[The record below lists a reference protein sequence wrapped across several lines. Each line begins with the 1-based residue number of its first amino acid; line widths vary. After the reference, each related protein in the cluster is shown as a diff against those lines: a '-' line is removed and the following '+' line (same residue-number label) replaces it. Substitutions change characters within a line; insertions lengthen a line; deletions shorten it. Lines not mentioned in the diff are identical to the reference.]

1 VLSAGFFPGYIS
13 RRSIRLAA
21 SRASFW
27 KTPRGLR
34 AVGVLDVN
42 GTVGR
47 GILISARGSPSIGA
61 GGSKAAVSI
70 RKYSFTFFLQNLFF
84 TVEEFSNVSLANS
97 VELIS
102 LIDYHIVFFSR
113 SNFKFLIRV
122 QRRTE
127 LSSCYD

>member
-1 VLSAGFFPGYIS
+1 MLSAGFFPGYIS

-34 AVGVLDVN
+34 AAGVLDVN

-61 GGSKAAVSI
+61 DGSKAAVSI
-70 RKYSFTFFLQNLFF
+70 RKYLFICFYRIIF